1 MAVNRYFN
9 NFPGQNRMMNE
20 HHLMEDVIVESI
32 EIMGH
37 QVYYI
42 PRESFDNGDM
52 IFGEYSKSRFNKAY
66 SIEAYLANVE
76 GFEGDGD
83 FFSKFGLE
91 IRDSSN
97 FIVSRRSFVRGI
109 PSTMRERP
117 QEGDL
122 IYVPLMHRI
131 FEVKFIEK
139 KLMFY
144 SLGNREPYI
153 YEIRCELFRFSE
165 DEIDTGVDEIDEIAE
180 DNSYTEKLV
189 INTAINYSPGQSE
202 LIDGE
207 IIYQSPDGTW
217 ANSTAHAT
225 IKEFYKAN
233 GALLIYDI
241 TGSFSNSSN
250 IHGNTSGADYM
261 VSSQYS
267 HKEDFVSF
275 DIFDNQNLDTGADLI
290 LDLSETNPFGT
301 P

>member
-1 MAVNRYFN
+1 MAINRYFN
-9 NFPGQNRMMNE
+9 NFPGQNRFNNE

-42 PRESFDNGDM
+42 PRDSHDDGDK
-52 IFGEYSKSRFNKAY
+52 IFGEYSKSKFEKAY

-91 IRDSSN
+91 IRDTSN
-97 FIVSRRSFVRGI
+97 FVISRRGFVKGL
-109 PSTMRERP
+109 PSSLRVRP

-122 IYVPLMHRI
+122 IYVPLMHRL
-131 FEVKFIEK
+131 FEIKFIEK

-153 YEIRCELFRFSE
+153 YEMRCELFRFSQE
-165 DEIDTGVDEIDEIAE
+165 DIDTGIEEIDEIEQENAYTQKLNLGLTGFNNFF
-180 DNSYTEKLV
+180 DNEV
-189 INTAINYSPGQSE
+189 V
-202 LIDGE
+202 
-207 IIYQSPDGTW
+207 YQSPDGTW
-217 ANSTAHAT
+217 ANNSANGE
-225 IKEFYKAN
+225 IRDWYKAN
-233 GALLIYDI
+233 GTMFVVGI
-241 TGSFSNSSN
+241 TGQFTSSGAN
-250 IHGNTSGADYM
+250 TLYGNTSHAQFTVLSVDDERNDY
-261 VSSQYS
+261 V
-267 HKEDFVSF
+267 KF
-275 DIFDNQNLDTGADLI
+275 DIFDNKDFDTGADLV